1 MFRGTAGMARNFFN
15 SDPLLVAML
24 VIVFYNM
31 ADMFFIGQTGETV
44 QMPAVSAG
52 RGRFLRY

>member
-1 MFRGTAGMARNFFN
+1 
-15 SDPLLVAML
+15 ML

-44 QMPAVSAG
+44 QMPAVSLVGPIFTLLIAVG
-52 RGRFLRY
+52 RVLGGGGFALIVKTLG